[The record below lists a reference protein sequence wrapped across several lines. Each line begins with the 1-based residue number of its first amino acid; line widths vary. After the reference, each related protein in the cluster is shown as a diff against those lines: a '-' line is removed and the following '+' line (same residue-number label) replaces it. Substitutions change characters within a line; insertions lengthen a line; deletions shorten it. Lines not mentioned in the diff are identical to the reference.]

1 MTLQDGQT
9 EGFTLVDPLEDLF
22 GWHGSIAIRGPHQP
36 LLTIV
41 ELDSDVDVVGTS
53 ESGAVEW
60 NVDRTGMAG
69 SESFGSS
76 LDGVTIETFQAVI

>member
-22 GWHGSIAIRGPHQP
+22 GWHGSIAIRSPHQP

-41 ELDSDVDVVGTS
+41 KLDSDVDVVGTS

-60 NVDRTGMAG
+60 DVNRTGMTG
-69 SESFGSS
+69 SESFGSC
-76 LDGVTIETFQAVI
+76 LDGFTIKAFQAVV

>member
-41 ELDSDVDVVGTS
+41 KLDSDVDVVGTS

-69 SESFGSS
+69 SESFGSG
-76 LDGVTIETFQAVI
+76 LDGFTIKAFQAVV

>member
-1 MTLQDGQT
+1 MTLQDGQA

-22 GWHGSIAIRGPHQP
+22 GWRGSIAIRGPHQP

-41 ELDSDVDVVGTS
+41 KIDSDVDVVGTS

-60 NVDRTGMAG
+60 NVDRTGVAR

-76 LDGVTIETFQAVI
+76 LDGVTIKAFQAVV